1 MTLSIK
7 VDLILKEE
15 IERTRLFYFCQDGC
29 FHGITAIRLW
39 RGPLDMKDVGY
50 QPQSMCYSLWSAS

>member
-7 VDLILKEE
+7 VDLLLKEE
-15 IERTRLFYFCQDGC
+15 NERTSIFYFCHDGC
-29 FHGITAIRLW
+29 IHGIMAIILW

-50 QPQSMCYSLWSAS
+50 QPQSMRC